1 MKFLVTGGSGFIGQ
15 ALCPSLLASGHA
27 VTVLTRAPDRA
38 RAILPPAVECICAL
52 DQAQGIGSVINLQGE
67 ALASGRWNARL
78 KAAFVRSRVDFTREL
93 VDWMRR
99 QPQPPE
105 SLVNGSAI
113 GWYGDRGDE
122 ALTESS
128 APGTDFAAR
137 LCRDWEAQ
145 AQAAEALG
153 VRVCRIRTGIVLDR
167 DGGALA
173 RMLPA
178 FRLGAGGRLGSGR
191 QWMSW
196 ITRADL
202 VRLIRWLTES
212 PELSGAFNATSPE
225 PLRNEDFTRLL
236 AQALHRPALLP
247 MPAFVLRGLFGEMSG
262 LLLGSQKVL
271 PDAARGA
278 GFEFQAPG
286 LDAALRQI
294 LRAG

>member
-1 MKFLVTGGSGFIGQ
+1 MKFLVTGGSGFIGR

-38 RAILPPAVECICAL
+38 RAVLPPAVECIGAL
-52 DQAQGIGSVINLQGE
+52 DQARGIGSVINLQGE

-99 QPQPPE
+99 QPQPPA

-122 ALTESS
+122 ALTEAS

-145 AQAAEALG
+145 AQAAESLG

-202 VRLIRWLTES
+202 VRLIRWLAES
-212 PELSGAFNATSPE
+212 PDRSGAFNATSPE
-225 PLRNEDFTRLL
+225 PLRNEDFTRVL

-271 PDAARGA
+271 PDAAHAA

-294 LRAG
+294 LRTR